1 MKSETA
7 AMADELARK
16 VLVLPGN
23 PEGLFGPHKRGAIE
37 TMASFLSAA
46 IADSLDRIPMFD
58 RDGQPVLVI
67 DGALQVVNSR
77 MLAWI
82 LDAYFVTVHVVQRG
96 GRLEVEYRGVVVNE
110 MVIGHMLREEE
121 SKRGGLLGHLPRLV
135 IERPQVMASE
145 EKPQAATSNLP
156 EVQVELAAGAAQLAR
171 HGNTAE
177 RTRLEGQRGAEV
189 SARHAARQAAAEA
202 PVEEY
207 TMHMPDKAGDSDP
220 AGGPQA

>member
-1 MKSETA
+1 
-7 AMADELARK
+7 MADELARK
-16 VLVLPGN
+16 VLVLPGS

-67 DGALQVVNSR
+67 DGALRVVNSR
-77 MLAWI
+77 MLAWV
-82 LDAYFVTVHVVQRG
+82 LDGYFATPHVVERV

-110 MVIGHMLREEE
+110 MVLGHMLREEE
-121 SKRGGLLGHLPRLV
+121 TRRGGLLGHLPRLV
-135 IERPQVMASE
+135 IEQPQMMPVEKKPEVASS
-145 EKPQAATSNLP
+145 PLP
-156 EVQVELAAGAAQLAR
+156 EVQVELAAGAAQVAR

-189 SARHAARQAAAEA
+189 VARNEGRQAASAKE
-202 PVEEY
+202 PVVEESY
-207 TMHMPDKAGDSDP
+207 PAYLPDKTNDGDP
-220 AGGPQA
+220 AGAPQA